1 MEYDLKC
8 RACLSRDCLHTSP
21 INVALN
27 VTLLCRVTTY
37 MHCLT
42 PFLVYMI
49 SLLIF
54 QVVVFHQEASPV
66 VSSLH
71 LVNFYFCHLPLSTN
85 ISQKYNADKTTRSRH
100 LFRNSNIISCTRSV
114 SSNSS
119 DTQFCVQVDNG
130 G

>member
-1 MEYDLKC
+1 M
-8 RACLSRDCLHTSP
+8 
-21 INVALN
+21 
-27 VTLLCRVTTY
+27 
-37 MHCLT
+37 
-42 PFLVYMI
+42 
-49 SLLIF
+49 
-54 QVVVFHQEASPV
+54 

-119 DTQFCVQVDNG
+119 DKQFCVQVDNCG
-130 G
+130 EFVGRRERIKIGNDVIQIAC